1 MSTSLI
7 LLMELTTSLTLK
19 SENGKFQ
26 KAREQVMEVPVGV
39 CTSPLDEF
47 LINKVLKLLGNQSF
61 HLTSLVLTRLG
72 MERVRERERGTG
84 AGIGLFPSKLFKSS
98 ESHPNMVAA
107 NAINSIT
114 IT

>member
-61 HLTSLVLTRLG
+61 HLTSLMLTRRG
-72 MERVRERERGTG
+72 MEREKKRKGNWGRDWTLSLQIVQILRKSPERGG
-84 AGIGLFPSKLFKSS
+84 CDC
-98 ESHPNMVAA
+98 
-107 NAINSIT
+107 
-114 IT
+114 